1 MATIN
6 ISIPQ
11 KLKEQAQLLVR
22 AGVYSSFSD
31 VVRDSLRKNIFK
43 NKYDLLAEKAK
54 EDYKNGRGVVL
65 KTAKDIDDYFDSL

>member
-1 MATIN
+1 M
-6 ISIPQ
+6 
-11 KLKEQAQLLVR
+11 VR